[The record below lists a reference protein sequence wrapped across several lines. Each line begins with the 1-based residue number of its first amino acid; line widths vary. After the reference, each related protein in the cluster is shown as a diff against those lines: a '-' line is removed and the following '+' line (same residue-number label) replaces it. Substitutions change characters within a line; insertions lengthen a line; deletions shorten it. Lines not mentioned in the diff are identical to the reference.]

1 MRRSSLAL
9 AAIAALSTAIST
21 PAFAG
26 GPWISIE
33 TPVNPMNSAMRG
45 AYCIVRVYHHGNAA
59 YYPVTATAE
68 GLVNGQRRTIQLK
81 LTETGAPGVYAVNYT
96 PEKEGTWILVMSAG
110 EKKEYHNVTVVVG
123 VGKNGQIAS
132 ASVPMK
138 QDGNSSYPLNVQA
151 NDIERMLKEQLAAN
165 TGGGQRGVPLA
176 LGGLALI
183 PFALRRRQPRA

>member
-9 AAIAALSTAIST
+9 AAIAALSTAITT

-33 TPVNPMNSAMRG
+33 TPVNPMNAAFRN

-68 GLVNGQRRTIQLK
+68 GIVNGQRKSVALK
-81 LTETGAPGVYAVNYT
+81 LTETENPGVYAVNWT
-96 PEKEGTWILVMSAG
+96 PEKEGTWMLVMSAG

-123 VGKNGQIAS
+123 VGKDGQIAS
-132 ASVPMK
+132 AKVPMK
-138 QDGNSSYPLNVQA
+138 QDGNSRYPLNVQA
-151 NDIERMLKEQLAAN
+151 NDIDRMLREQLAAN
-165 TGGGQRGVPLA
+165 TDTTPR
-176 LGGLALI
+176 I
-183 PFALRRRQPRA
+183 PFALGALALVPFALRSRRRD

>member
-1 MRRSSLAL
+1 MRHTTLAL
-9 AAIAALSTAIST
+9 AAIVALSTAIST

-68 GLVNGQRRTIQLK
+68 GMVNGQRRTIPLK
-81 LTETGAPGVYAVNYT
+81 LTETDSPGVYAVNYT

-110 EKKEYHNVTVVVG
+110 EKKEHQSVTVVVG
-123 VGKNGQIAS
+123 VGKDGRIAS
-132 ASVPMK
+132 AQVPMK
-138 QDGNSSYPLNVQA
+138 QDGRGQYPLNVQA
-151 NDIERMLKEQLAAN
+151 SDIDRLLREQLAAN
-165 TGGGQRGVPLA
+165 PGRGSDFPLA

-183 PFALRRRQPRA
+183 PLALRRRRD